1 MRLGPLTVNLTRVN
15 RDRLRV
21 IAFGVLPAVAVILA
35 VSAGVLKYQ
44 DVARRDVERAAAESV
59 DAARQTTETI
69 LSYRADT
76 VDRDLNAAR
85 DRLTGA
91 FLDSYTTLINQTV
104 IPGAREKM
112 ISTVAKVPAAASVSA
127 TPSHAVALVF
137 INQTVTTGTGDKAS
151 APTTTAS
158 SVRVTLDKVDG
169 RWLVSGFDPI

>member
-1 MRLGPLTVNLTRVN
+1 MSPMKNLIN
-15 RDRLRV
+15 GDRARI
-21 IAFGVLPAVAVILA
+21 IAFGVLPAGAVLLG
-35 VSAGVLKYQ
+35 AGAAVLKYQ
-44 DVARRDVERAAAESV
+44 DAYLQGAQRAAKESV

-91 FLDSYTTLINQTV
+91 FLDSYSTLINETV
-104 IPGAREKM
+104 IPGAREKK
-112 ISTVAKVPAAASVSA
+112 ISTDAKVPAAASVSA
-127 TPSHAVALVF
+127 TSTHAVVLAFV
-137 INQTVTTGTGDKAS
+137 NQTVTMGSGDKAS

-169 RWLVSGFDPI
+169 RWLVSGFDPLQ